1 MKSSIHAGLTTL
13 VVAMAFTSM
22 TDVSA
27 EEYHQN
33 ATGVCQSNLPAS
45 DTNIRKRPTAI
56 RNEGTG
62 SAFVSCSTMNL
73 LGNEVTTVGIR
84 INNAGATPATINCT
98 MVNGRQ
104 SFAPTFFPKSAIFAP
119 GGNNFIIWT
128 AAADNGG
135 VNFDDLI
142 NFSCT
147 LLPQTDIEY
156 TAVVTVD
163 PL

>member
-13 VVAMAFTSM
+13 IVAMAFM
-22 TDVSA
+22 PMADISA

-33 ATGVCQSNLPAS
+33 ATGVCQGNLPAS
-45 DTNIRKRPTAI
+45 DTNIRKRPTAV

-62 SAFVSCSTMNL
+62 NSFVNCSTMNL
-73 LGNEVTTVGIR
+73 LENEVTIAGIR
-84 INNAGATPATINCT
+84 LNNAGATPATISCT

-104 SFAPTFFPKSAIFAP
+104 SFDPAFFPKSREFAA
-119 GGNNFIIWT
+119 GESGFIAWT

-135 VNFDDLI
+135 VNFQDLI
-142 NFSCT
+142 NFSCL

-156 TAVVTVD
+156 TAVVTVA